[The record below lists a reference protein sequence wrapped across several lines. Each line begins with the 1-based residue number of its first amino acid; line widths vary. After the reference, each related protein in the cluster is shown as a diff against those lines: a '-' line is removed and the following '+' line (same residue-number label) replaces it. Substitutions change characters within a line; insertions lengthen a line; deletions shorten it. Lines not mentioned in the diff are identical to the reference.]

1 MTKLGQRLAALV
13 DGISKVSGWVAAM
26 CIVAAAFI
34 VTEGVL
40 ARKLFGASTIW
51 QIEASIFLLIFA
63 VFVGAAFV
71 QKNEHHLNVDLVI
84 LLLPSKVRAVNLILV
99 SIASCLLAGFLAWK
113 AWPMWW
119 DALREG
125 ERSESLWSPPMAIP
139 YFFLPFG
146 MTLLFLEYLVYIAR
160 KAGALWRGEVEGG
173 AERAELREIDLP
185 PASPD
190 EGDASHG

>member
-1 MTKLGQRLAALV
+1 MRELGRRLAALV
-13 DGISKVSGWVAAM
+13 DGISKFTGWVAALS
-26 CIVAAAFI
+26 IVAAAFI

-71 QKNEHHLNVDLVI
+71 QKNEHHLNVDLVV
-84 LLLPSKVRAVNLILV
+84 LLLPPKVRAVNLILV
-99 SIASCLLAGFLAWK
+99 SIASCFLAGFLAWQS
-113 AWPMWW
+113 WPMWW

-146 MTLLFLEYLVYIAR
+146 MTLLFLEYIVYIAR

-173 AERAELREIDLP
+173 EERTELREIDLP
-185 PASPD
+185 NA
-190 EGDASHG
+190 GGTDAPHG